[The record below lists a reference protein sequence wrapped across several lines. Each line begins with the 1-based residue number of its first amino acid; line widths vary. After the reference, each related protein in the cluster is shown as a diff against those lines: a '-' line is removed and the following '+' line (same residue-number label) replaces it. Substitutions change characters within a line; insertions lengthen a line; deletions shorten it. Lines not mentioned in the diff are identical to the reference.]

1 MERRTVIKHI
11 ALMVGGTISLPT
23 LLAMKLHESGVSNT
37 LDFMLSAS
45 QRKLVAEVAEII
57 IPRTDTPGAIDAG
70 VPAFIE
76 MMLKDCYLSPE
87 HQSFIE
93 GLDALNKNDF
103 LNKSMAD
110 KISIIS
116 AIEQENK
123 ALMKAYN
130 VQQTKMGDN
139 EDKELMAAQKKGLPF
154 WRLMKELTLLGYFT
168 SKVGLTASFDF
179 VLVPGRFELT
189 KLKPGHKIFAY

>member
-1 MERRTVIKHI
+1 MERRELIKNI

-23 LLAMKLHESGVSNT
+23 LLAMKLHESGVYNT

-57 IPRTDTPGAIDAG
+57 IPKTDTPGAIDAG

-76 MMLKDCYLSPE
+76 MMLKDCYTTPE

-93 GLDALNKNDF
+93 GLDALSKSDF
-103 LNKSMAD
+103 LNKNMAD
-110 KISIIS
+110 KIAIIS

-123 ALMKAYN
+123 TLMKAYN

-139 EDKELMAAQKKGLPF
+139 EDKELMATQKKGLPF

-168 SKVGLTASFDF
+168 SKVGVNASFDF

-189 KLKPGHKIFAY
+189 KLKPGQKIFAY

>member
-1 MERRTVIKHI
+1 MERRAVIKHI
-11 ALMVGGTISLPT
+11 ALMVGGAISLPT

-93 GLDALNKNDF
+93 GLDALSKKDF
-103 LNKSMAD
+103 LNKNMAD

-189 KLKPGHKIFAY
+189 KLKPGQKIFAY

>member
-1 MERRTVIKHI
+1 MERRAVIKHI
-11 ALMVGGTISLPT
+11 ALLVGGTISLPT

-93 GLDALNKNDF
+93 GLDALSKKDF

-189 KLKPGHKIFAY
+189 KLKPGQKIFAY

>member
-1 MERRTVIKHI
+1 MERRELIKNI
-11 ALMVGGTISLPT
+11 ALMVGGAISMPT
-23 LLAMKLHESGVSNT
+23 LLAMNKHENGFSSSH
-37 LDFMLSAS
+37 DFMLSAA
-45 QRKLVAEVAEII
+45 QRKLVEEVAEII

-76 MMLKDCYLSPE
+76 MMLKDCYQSLE
-87 HQSFIE
+87 HQSFVE
-93 GLDALNKNDF
+93 GLEALSKKDF
-103 LNKSMAD
+103 LNKSMAN

-116 AIEQENK
+116 AVEQESK

-189 KLKPGHKIFAY
+189 KLKPGQKIFAY

>member
-23 LLAMKLHESGVSNT
+23 LLAMKLPESGVSNT

-76 MMLKDCYLSPE
+76 MMLKDCSLSPE

-189 KLKPGHKIFAY
+189 KLKPGQKIFAY

>member
-1 MERRTVIKHI
+1 MERRKVIKHI
-11 ALMVGGTISLPT
+11 SLMVGGTISLPT

-93 GLDALNKNDF
+93 GLDALSKKDF

-189 KLKPGHKIFAY
+189 KLKPGQKIFAY